1 MCTHW
6 QSNTLFISVGM
17 PVHHSV
23 LCIALTSPRLL
34 VLYPSWGHVKII
46 KNKSFQSGFRSCVSH
61 RYCTL
66 TTIFACPVLRC
77 WKALRSWTTACCL
90 GSTTS
95 TKRRGRGRWK
105 APRVT
110 AMRKGPWPSRR
121 LCTPQPWSPSRGEL
135 PAEGLLTQTTR
146 EFGQRGE
153 QQRLLGVYVSDFP
166 HLYELT
172 T

>member
-1 MCTHW
+1 MHSLAVTYIVYQCGHAHAPLCLVY
-6 QSNTLFISVGM
+6 SINISTVIG
-17 PVHHSV
+17 
-23 LCIALTSPRLL
+23 
-34 VLYPSWGHVKII
+34 LYPSWGHVKII

-95 TKRRGRGRWK
+95 TKRRGRGRWR

-146 EFGQRGE
+146 EFGQRAFGSACL
-153 QQRLLGVYVSDFP
+153 RLPAFIRANNLKDK
-166 HLYELT
+166 
-172 T
+172 